1 MTVRLNGLEVLDG
14 TTRHDDGV
22 FGVSERRWRRMSLEM
37 ADVLVVLAEHHVTHR
52 DMKVGAEAM
61 CC

>member
-1 MTVRLNGLEVLDG
+1 MTVRMNGLEVLDD
-14 TTRHDDGV
+14 TSRHNDGV

-37 ADVLVVLAEHHVTHR
+37 TDVLVLLAEHHVTHR